1 MNLIHDFQR
10 YKINTITI
18 SYTLIASFSQ
28 GIWLWIDNVCRNNF
42 KVPIEIMV
50 GFDLSLTIF
59 HSMLMKINQICHFIS
74 GFGTWRFRNL
84 NKICQLLTYMKKC
97 VRSANAAN
105 KATCKLSMNIFL
117 VSHNFSSCIVVS
129 CFLYLYIL
137 LLLWQI
143 FCFF

>member
-59 HSMLMKINQICHFIS
+59 HSMLMKIIKFAILFQALEHGDFEI
-74 GFGTWRFRNL
+74 
-84 NKICQLLTYMKKC
+84 LTK
-97 VRSANAAN
+97 
-105 KATCKLSMNIFL
+105 F
-117 VSHNFSSCIVVS
+117 VS
-129 CFLYLYIL
+129 Y
-137 LLLWQI
+137 
-143 FCFF
+143 